1 MERIETHLHLI
12 AQRQGEYELNRRT
25 FFGFGFS
32 VLAGATVPLIAKDD
46 DEKHN
51 KHGNKHGRGD
61 EEDEHEHGNGHRGG
75 YFRQEDAVYLRQYY
89 GGPVDLPPGLRKKY
103 YRTGKLPPGW
113 EKRFRP
119 FPPAMI
125 QRLPPP
131 PAYCDRGYVDG
142 YAVVYDR
149 RTRVILDVID
159 IINAATGR

>member
-1 MERIETHLHLI
+1 M
-12 AQRQGEYELNRRT
+12 NRRG

-32 VLAGATVPLIAKDD
+32 ALAAGIVPLVAKDD
-46 DEKHN
+46 DDKHN

-61 EEDEHEHGNGHRGG
+61 REDDDDDREHGNGHGG
-75 YFRQEDAVYLRQYY
+75 NYFRQEDAVYLRQYY
-89 GGPVDLPPGLRKKY
+89 GGPVNLPPGLRKKY
-103 YRTGKLPPGW
+103 YRTGRLPPGW

-131 PAYCDRGYVDG
+131 PPYCERGYVDG

-149 RTRVILDVID
+149 RTRVILDVLD
-159 IINAATGR
+159 IMNVATGR